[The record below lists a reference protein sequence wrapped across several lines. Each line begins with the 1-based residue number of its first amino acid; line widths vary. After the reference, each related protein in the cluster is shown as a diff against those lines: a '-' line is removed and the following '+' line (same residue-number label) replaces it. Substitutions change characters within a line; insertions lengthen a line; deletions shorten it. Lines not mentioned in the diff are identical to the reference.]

1 MEADITSASRF
12 YFSPVLYMMYNI
24 NKGLAVVATAGLFA
38 CSAAFGDVYWVDGVD
53 EKSGWYDVNKVPAA
67 DGVWVGGD
75 KGDERVCHAA
85 AAANLVAWWQNR
97 YKGTSLLENRPT
109 EAKDIWQ
116 TYKSHQVADVSG
128 TIAYSFQWWITGVNK
143 PETADEAA
151 RTMSGYSSV
160 SKAFESTEGFFF
172 DYLSSYATGKFDSGA
187 DTGIAAQLNAFIET
201 INVSSF
207 SEAATTM
214 INAMEAGKG
223 IGLRLKGSSGAHAV
237 TLWGIETNVQFDGVS
252 SVVHKLW
259 LTDSD
264 DSKKKFGGFTDP
276 CLFYVFVT
284 ENAQGEMEILN
295 HGDSDTALVSD
306 HGLDKFIVTGIT
318 TIDPSVSDK
327 WFESALPEPTTA
339 TLSLMALAALAAR
352 RRRK

>member
-1 MEADITSASRF
+1 
-12 YFSPVLYMMYNI
+12 MMYNI
-24 NKGLAVVATAGLFA
+24 NKGLALVATAGLFA
-38 CSAAFGDVYWVDGVD
+38 CSAAFGDVHWVDGVN
-53 EKSGWYDVNKVPAA
+53 EQSGWYDANKIP
-67 DGVWVGGD
+67 DKYGLWVEGN

-97 YKGTSLLENRPT
+97 YKGTKLLANCPT
-109 EAKDIWQ
+109 SAKDIWQ
-116 TYKSHQVADVSG
+116 TYKSHQVTDASG

-143 PETADEAA
+143 PETAEEAA

-160 SKAFESTEGFFF
+160 DKAFEATDGFFF
-172 DYLSSYATGKFDSGA
+172 DYLSSYATGEIDGSGA

-207 SEAATTM
+207 TEAASTM
-214 INAMEAGKG
+214 INAIEAHKG
-223 IGLRLKGSSGAHAV
+223 VGLRLQGSSGAHAV
-237 TLWGIETNVQFDGVS
+237 TLWGIETNVQFEGVS

-264 DSKKKFGGFTDP
+264 DSKKTYGGFTDP
-276 CLFYVFVT
+276 CLFYVLVT
-284 ENAQGEMEILN
+284 ANEKGEMVILN